1 MLVFLAALPV
11 TEDSGENEP
20 LLSNRKSRLARG
32 FETERD
38 WRRYVAEEEE

>member
-1 MLVFLAALPV
+1 MLVLIAVLPA
-11 TEDSGENEP
+11 TEDSGENEA
-20 LLSNRKSRLARG
+20 LLSNRKFRLARG